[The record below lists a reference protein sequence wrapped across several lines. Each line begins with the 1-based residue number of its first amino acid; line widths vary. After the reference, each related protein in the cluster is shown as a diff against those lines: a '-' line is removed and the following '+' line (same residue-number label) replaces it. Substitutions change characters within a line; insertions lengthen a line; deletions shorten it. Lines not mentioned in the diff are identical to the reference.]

1 MKDEGRLPTGSFKAR
16 GLVMA
21 VSMGKALG
29 IKHMAMPTNG
39 NAGAALAAYATSCG
53 IRTTIFCPADT
64 PEVNVSEIEL
74 QGATVYRV
82 NGLIDDCG
90 KIVGEGKAKAGWF
103 DTSTLKEPYRI
114 EGKKTM
120 GLELAE
126 QLGWEVPDV
135 IFYPT
140 GGGTGLIGMWKA
152 FAELEAIGFIGSKRP
167 RMVAVQASGCAPM
180 VRAFEAGTEHAPRW
194 EDAHTIAS
202 GIRVPQ
208 AVGDFLI
215 LRAVR
220 ESKGFAIAVPD
231 EKISAALN
239 EVAREEGL
247 LLCPEGAATYAAYQQ
262 SLADGRVTKN
272 DRVMLFNCATGL
284 KYPLPPVTR
293 TLDRH
298 QADRLRETVTAVI
311 LRSARSAVSKDGSE
325 SGGFMVRDAR
335 RCCAPR
341 NEVRDGALEEADAKN
356 CCGRLVGS
364 VGICR
369 LRGRPKLSLAPHHHH
384 RAVLRR
390 RSVGCDGA
398 DSRRAHE
405 GHARRNGAGRERDGG
420 GRFGRRRPRGA
431 FSRLTATRSA
441 SAISA
446 PTSPMARSTSSAT
459 TSSPISNRSRL
470 LPSNP
475 MIIVSKKEVPAT
487 SLKEFLAWLKAQ
499 PSPPT
504 AGTAG
509 AGSGSHIAGLYFENV
524 AGIKLQYVPYR
535 GTGPA
540 MNDLVAGQID
550 LIVDQTSNS
559 IGQVRAGNI
568 RAYAI
573 TDSKRVE
580 SASDIPTVDE
590 AGLPGFHMTLWSGLW
605 VPKDTPKDVVAKLNA
620 AAVDAL
626 NDPAVRKQLEN
637 LGLQMPPKDKLT
649 PEALGAWQKAEIAK
663 WWPMIKAANV
673 KVD

>member
-1 MKDEGRLPTGSFKAR
+1 M
-16 GLVMA
+16 
-21 VSMGKALG
+21 
-29 IKHMAMPTNG
+29 
-39 NAGAALAAYATSCG
+39 
-53 IRTTIFCPADT
+53 
-64 PEVNVSEIEL
+64 NVSEIEL

-126 QLGWEVPDV
+126 QLGWDVPDV

-167 RMVAVQASGCAPM
+167 RMVAVQAAGCAPM
-180 VRAFEAGTEHAPRW
+180 VRAFEAGTEHATRW

-220 ESKGFAIAVPD
+220 ESKGFAIAVDD

-247 LLCPEGAATYAAYQQ
+247 LLCPEGAATYAAYKE
-262 SLADGRVTKN
+262 SLADGRVSKN

-298 QADRLRETVTAVI
+298 KPIDYAKLVAPIRGSANAQRSRRMAASGVLRSSRETLGTSQGALRRIELTRTDDVDVLGESMMRKMILAAMLAVLHSAAAALADNYPSRPITIVVPFSAGGPSDAMARILAERMKVTLGETMLVENVTGAGGSIGVGRAV
-311 LRSARSAVSKDGSE
+311 RSAPDGYTIS
-325 SGGFMVRDAR
+325 F
-335 RCCAPR
+335 
-341 NEVRDGALEEADAKN
+341 
-356 CCGRLVGS
+356 
-364 VGICR
+364 
-369 LRGRPKLSLAPHHHH
+369 
-384 RAVLRR
+384 
-390 RSVGCDGA
+390 
-398 DSRRAHE
+398 
-405 GHARRNGAGRERDGG
+405 GHLGTHVANGAIYKLGYDLVTDLE
-420 GRFGRRRPRGA
+420 PVV
-431 FSRLTATRSA
+431 
-441 SAISA
+441 
-446 PTSPMARSTSSAT
+446 
-459 TSSPISNRSRL
+459 L

-475 MIIVSKKEVPAT
+475 MIIVSKNAVPAKT
-487 SLKEFLAWLKAQ
+487 LKELLDWLKAR
-499 PSPPT
+499 PTPAT

-524 AGIKLQYVPYR
+524 TGIKLQYVPYR
-535 GTGPA
+535 GTAPA
-540 MNDLVAGQID
+540 LNDLVAGQID
-550 LIVDQTSNS
+550 IIVDQTSNS
-559 IGQVRAGNI
+559 INQVRAGTI
-568 RAYAI
+568 RAYAV
-573 TDSKRVE
+573 TADKRVE
-580 SASDIPTVDE
+580 SAPDIPTTDE

-605 VPKDTPKDVVAKLNA
+605 VPKGTPKDIVAKLNA

-637 LGLQMPPKDKLT
+637 LGLQMPPKDQLT
-649 PEALGAWQKAEIAK
+649 PQALGAWQKAEIAK